1 MTLIFFRL
9 ILVTEL
15 NFHKKGGMNMNKQPV
30 DIHGKQYN
38 RNLLVLVLI
47 IGSFCTVLNGTL
59 LSTALPSIM
68 RDFKI
73 STATA
78 EWLSTAFLLV
88 NGVMIPISAWLINRF
103 GSRKMYLSAM
113 STFFIGTVIAAI
125 APNFQTL
132 LAGRIIQGLG
142 VGVTMPLLQTIML
155 SIFPAN
161 KRGTAMGTV
170 GIVIGLAP
178 AIGPTLSGWVVDN
191 LSWRYL
197 FSIIAPIAGIVV
209 ILAAFLV
216 KDVLPTKDEKIDV
229 FSVAT
234 STIGFGSLLY
244 GFSEAGNKGWTNPEI
259 LAFIFVGIIFVILFG
274 IRQLKMDDP
283 FLDIRVFKH
292 FEFSLAAILS
302 GVTNLAMVGIEMVL
316 PLYIQNLRGESAF
329 HSGLIL
335 LPGAL
340 MIGIMS
346 PITGRI
352 FDRYGAR
359 KMAIT
364 GMTLLTFGTIP
375 FVFLT
380 ENSSFLMII
389 ILYAIRMV
397 GVALVMMNVTT
408 SGMNSLPLDK
418 ISHGTAVN
426 NTFRQ
431 ILSSIGTAILVSVLT
446 TTTNN
451 NMPAKS
457 MLKTLPLQYKNGAI
471 NATLDGFHASFAISI
486 LFALIA
492 LVLSFFLKK
501 GNRARE
507 RSKKVN
513 S

>member
-1 MTLIFFRL
+1 
-9 ILVTEL
+9 
-15 NFHKKGGMNMNKQPV
+15 MNKQPV
-30 DIHGKQYN
+30 DIHGKRYN

-103 GSRKMYLSAM
+103 GSKKMYLTAM

-155 SIFPAN
+155 SIFPAD
-161 KRGTAMGTV
+161 KRGAAMGTV

-364 GMTLLTFGTIP
+364 GMTLLTLGTIP

-431 ILSSIGTAILVSVLT
+431 VLSSIGTATSLF
-446 TTTNN
+446 
-451 NMPAKS
+451 
-457 MLKTLPLQYKNGAI
+457 QY
-471 NATLDGFHASFAISI
+471 
-486 LFALIA
+486 
-492 LVLSFFLKK
+492 
-501 GNRARE
+501 
-507 RSKKVN
+507 
-513 S
+513 

>member
-1 MTLIFFRL
+1 
-9 ILVTEL
+9 
-15 NFHKKGGMNMNKQPV
+15 MNKQPV
-30 DIHGKQYN
+30 DIHEKQYN
-38 RNLLVLVLI
+38 HNLLVLVLI

-161 KRGTAMGTV
+161 KRGAAMGTV

-216 KDVLPTKDEKIDV
+216 KDVLPTKDEKIDI

-364 GMTLLTFGTIP
+364 GMTLLTLGTIP

-431 ILSSIGTAILVSVLT
+431 VLSSIGTAILVSVLT

-507 RSKKVN
+507 RSEKVD

>member
-1 MTLIFFRL
+1 MDQ
-9 ILVTEL
+9 
-15 NFHKKGGMNMNKQPV
+15 QPT
-30 DIHGKQYN
+30 DIHGKAYN

-59 LSTALPSIM
+59 LATALPSIM
-68 RDFKI
+68 RSFHI

-88 NGVMIPISAWLINRF
+88 NGVMIPVSAWLINRF
-103 GSRKMYLSAM
+103 GSRKMYLTAM
-113 STFFIGTVIAAI
+113 SVFFIGTVTAAV
-125 APNFQTL
+125 APNFGTL
-132 LAGRIIQGLG
+132 LTGRIIQGLG

-161 KRGTAMGTV
+161 KRGAAMGTV

-178 AIGPTLSGWVVDN
+178 AIGPTLSGWIVDN

-197 FSIIAPIAGIVV
+197 FSIIAPIAGIVI
-209 ILAAFLV
+209 ILAFFLI
-216 KDVLPTKDEKIDV
+216 KDVLPTKKEKIDV
-229 FSVAT
+229 WSVTT

-244 GFSEAGNKGWTNPEI
+244 GFSEAGNKGWTN
-259 LAFIFVGIIFVILFG
+259 
-274 IRQLKMDDP
+274 
-283 FLDIRVFKH
+283 
-292 FEFSLAAILS
+292 
-302 GVTNLAMVGIEMVL
+302 LAMVGIEMVL
-316 PLYIQNLRGESAF
+316 PLYIQNLRGVSAF
-329 HSGLIL
+329 HSGLML

-346 PITGRI
+346 PITGRL
-352 FDRYGAR
+352 FDKYGAR

-364 GMTLLTFGTIP
+364 GMTLLALGTIP

-380 ENSSFLMII
+380 AESSYTMII
-389 ILYAIRMV
+389 VLYAIRMV

-408 SGMNSLPLDK
+408 SGMNSLPLNK

-431 ILSSIGTAILVSVLT
+431 VLSSIGTAILVSILT

-451 NMPAKS
+451 HMPAKE
-457 MLKTLPLQYKNGAI
+457 LLHTLPLQYKNQAI
-471 NATLDGFHASFAISI
+471 NATLDGFRASFAMSI
-486 LFALIA
+486 LFALVA

-507 RSKKVN
+507 NQEEVN
-513 S
+513 G

>member
-1 MTLIFFRL
+1 
-9 ILVTEL
+9 
-15 NFHKKGGMNMNKQPV
+15 MNTKPT
-30 DIHGKQYN
+30 DIHGKSYN

-59 LSTALPSIM
+59 LATALPAIM
-68 RDFKI
+68 RSFNI

-103 GSRKMYLSAM
+103 GSRKMYLTAM
-113 STFFIGTVIAAI
+113 SVFFIGTVVAAM
-125 APNFQTL
+125 APNFGTL

-155 SIFPAN
+155 SIFPAE
-161 KRGTAMGTV
+161 KRGAAMGVV

-178 AIGPTLSGWVVDN
+178 AIGPTLSGWIVDN

-197 FSIIAPIAGIVV
+197 FSIIAPIAGLVV
-209 ILAAFLV
+209 IMAAFLV
-216 KDVLPTKDEKIDV
+216 KDVLPTKKDKIDI
-229 FSVAT
+229 FSVTT
-234 STIGFGSLLY
+234 STVGFGSMLY

-259 LAFIFVGIIFVILFG
+259 ITFIVVGIIFIILFG
-274 IRQLKMDDP
+274 WRQLHMDEP

-292 FEFSLAAILS
+292 FEFTLAAFLS
-302 GVTNLAMVGIEMVL
+302 GITNLAMVGIEMVL
-316 PLYIQNLRGESAF
+316 PLYIQNLRGVSAF

-346 PITGRI
+346 PITGRL
-352 FDRYGAR
+352 FDKYGAR

-364 GMTLLTFGTIP
+364 GMVLLTAGTIP

-380 ENSSFLMII
+380 TQSSYMMII
-389 ILYAIRMV
+389 VLYAVRMV

-418 ISHGTAVN
+418 MSHGTAVN

-431 ILSSIGTAILVSVLT
+431 VLSSIGTAILVSVLT

-457 MLKTLPLQYKNGAI
+457 LLHTLPLQYKNQAV
-471 NATLDGFHASFAISI
+471 NATLDGFHASFAMSI
-486 LFALIA
+486 VFALIA

-501 GNRARE
+501 GNRVTSDRQGGV
-507 RSKKVN
+507 K
-513 S
+513 

>member
-1 MTLIFFRL
+1 
-9 ILVTEL
+9 
-15 NFHKKGGMNMNKQPV
+15 MNTKPT
-30 DIHGKQYN
+30 DIHGKSYN

-59 LSTALPSIM
+59 LATALPAIM
-68 RDFKI
+68 RSFNI

-103 GSRKMYLSAM
+103 GSRKMYLTAM
-113 STFFIGTVIAAI
+113 SVFFMGTVVAAM
-125 APNFQTL
+125 APNFGTL

-155 SIFPAN
+155 SIFPAE
-161 KRGTAMGTV
+161 KRGAAMGVV

-178 AIGPTLSGWVVDN
+178 AIGPTLSGWIVDN

-197 FSIIAPIAGIVV
+197 FSIIAPIAGLVV
-209 ILAAFLV
+209 IMAAFLV
-216 KDVLPTKDEKIDV
+216 KDVLPTKKDKIDI
-229 FSVAT
+229 FSVTT
-234 STIGFGSLLY
+234 STVGFGSMLY

-259 LAFIFVGIIFVILFG
+259 ITFIIVGIIFIILFG
-274 IRQLKMDDP
+274 WRQLHMDEP

-292 FEFSLAAILS
+292 FEFTLAAFLS
-302 GVTNLAMVGIEMVL
+302 GITNLAMVGIEMVL
-316 PLYIQNLRGESAF
+316 PLYIQNLRGVSAF
-329 HSGLIL
+329 YSGLIL

-346 PITGRI
+346 PITGRL
-352 FDRYGAR
+352 FDKYGAR

-364 GMTLLTFGTIP
+364 GMVLLTAGTIP

-380 ENSSFLMII
+380 TQSSYMMII
-389 ILYAIRMV
+389 VLYAVRMV

-418 ISHGTAVN
+418 MSHGTAVN

-431 ILSSIGTAILVSVLT
+431 VLSSIGTAILVSVLT

-457 MLKTLPLQYKNGAI
+457 LLHTLPLQYKNQAV
-471 NATLDGFHASFAISI
+471 NATLDGFHASFAMSI
-486 LFALIA
+486 VFALIA

-501 GNRARE
+501 GNRVTSDRQGA
-507 RSKKVN
+507 
-513 S
+513 

>member
-1 MTLIFFRL
+1 
-9 ILVTEL
+9 
-15 NFHKKGGMNMNKQPV
+15 MNKQPV
-30 DIHGKQYN
+30 DIHEKQYN

-161 KRGTAMGTV
+161 KRGAAMGTV

-216 KDVLPTKDEKIDV
+216 KDVLPTKDEKRIKNV
-229 FSVAT
+229 K
-234 STIGFGSLLY
+234 I
-244 GFSEAGNKGWTNPEI
+244 NK
-259 LAFIFVGIIFVILFG
+259 L
-274 IRQLKMDDP
+274 
-283 FLDIRVFKH
+283 
-292 FEFSLAAILS
+292 
-302 GVTNLAMVGIEMVL
+302 
-316 PLYIQNLRGESAF
+316 
-329 HSGLIL
+329 
-335 LPGAL
+335 
-340 MIGIMS
+340 
-346 PITGRI
+346 
-352 FDRYGAR
+352 
-359 KMAIT
+359 
-364 GMTLLTFGTIP
+364 
-375 FVFLT
+375 
-380 ENSSFLMII
+380 
-389 ILYAIRMV
+389 
-397 GVALVMMNVTT
+397 
-408 SGMNSLPLDK
+408 
-418 ISHGTAVN
+418 
-426 NTFRQ
+426 
-431 ILSSIGTAILVSVLT
+431 
-446 TTTNN
+446 
-451 NMPAKS
+451 
-457 MLKTLPLQYKNGAI
+457 TLPLLQGNLLLSKNHMKTKI
-471 NATLDGFHASFAISI
+471 IP
-486 LFALIA
+486 
-492 LVLSFFLKK
+492 KK
-501 GNRARE
+501 VSKPSKNKIVSTKAWIF
-507 RSKKVN
+507 SKKPN
-513 S
+513 NT

>member
-1 MTLIFFRL
+1 
-9 ILVTEL
+9 
-15 NFHKKGGMNMNKQPV
+15 MNKQPT
-30 DIHGKQYN
+30 DIHGKAYN

-68 RDFKI
+68 RSFNI

-113 STFFIGTVIAAI
+113 SIFFIGTVIAAI
-125 APNFQTL
+125 A
-132 LAGRIIQGLG
+132 
-142 VGVTMPLLQTIML
+142 
-155 SIFPAN
+155 
-161 KRGTAMGTV
+161 
-170 GIVIGLAP
+170 GIVI
-178 AIGPTLSGWVVDN
+178 
-191 LSWRYL
+191 
-197 FSIIAPIAGIVV
+197 
-209 ILAAFLV
+209 ILAFFLI
-216 KDVLPTKDEKIDV
+216 KDVLPTKKEKIDV
-229 FSVAT
+229 WSVTT
-234 STIGFGSLLY
+234 STLGFGSLLY

-259 LAFIFVGIIFVILFG
+259 LGFIGFGIIFVILFG

-283 FLDIRVFKH
+283 FLDITVFKH
-292 FEFSLAAILS
+292 FEFSLAAALS
-302 GVTNLAMVGIEMVL
+302 GITNLAMVGIEMVL
-316 PLYIQNLRGESAF
+316 PLYIQNLRGVSAF
-329 HSGLIL
+329 HSGLML

-346 PITGRI
+346 PIIGRL
-352 FDRYGAR
+352 FDKYGAR

-364 GMTLLTFGTIP
+364 GMTLLTIGTIP

-380 ENSSFLMII
+380 EQSSYTMII

-408 SGMNSLPLDK
+408 SGMNSLPLNK

-431 ILSSIGTAILVSVLT
+431 VLSSIGTAILVSVLT

-451 NMPAKS
+451 NMPGKS
-457 MLKTLPLQYKNGAI
+457 LLHALPLEYKTRAI
-471 NATLDGFHASFAISI
+471 SATLDGFHASFAMSI
-486 LFALIA
+486 LFSLIA
-492 LVLSFFLKK
+492 LVLAFFLKK

-507 RSKKVN
+507 HQEKVDG
-513 S
+513 

>member
-1 MTLIFFRL
+1 
-9 ILVTEL
+9 
-15 NFHKKGGMNMNKQPV
+15 MNKEPI
-30 DIHGKQYN
+30 DIHGKRYN

-47 IGSFCTVLNGTL
+47 IGSFCTVLNATL
-59 LSTALPSIM
+59 LSTALPAIM
-68 RDFKI
+68 KDFKI

-103 GSRKMYLSAM
+103 GSKKMYLTAM
-113 STFFIGTVIAAI
+113 TTFFVGTVTAAL
-125 APNFQTL
+125 APNFQAL

-161 KRGTAMGTV
+161 KRGAAMGTV

-178 AIGPTLSGWVVDN
+178 AIGPTLSGWIVDN
-191 LSWRYL
+191 LTWRYL
-197 FSIIAPIAGIVV
+197 FSIIAPIAGLVV
-209 ILAAFLV
+209 LLAIFLV
-216 KDVLPTKDEKIDV
+216 KDVLPIKKEKIDI
-229 FSVAT
+229 FSVTT

-259 LAFIFVGIIFVILFG
+259 LAFIFIGIFFVILFG
-274 IRQLKMDDP
+274 LRQIKMKDP
-283 FLDIRVFKH
+283 FLDITVFKH

-316 PLYIQNLRGESAF
+316 PLYIQNLRGASAF
-329 HSGLIL
+329 HSGFIL

-359 KMAIT
+359 KMAFT
-364 GMTLLTFGTIP
+364 GMTLLTLGTVP

-380 ENSSFLMII
+380 QQSSYLMII

-408 SGMNSLPLDK
+408 SGMNSLPLNK

-431 ILSSIGTAILVSVLT
+431 VLSSIGTAILVSVLT
-446 TTTNN
+446 TTTKQQ
-451 NMPAKS
+451 MPAKS
-457 MLKTLPLQYKNGAI
+457 LLQTMPLQYKNEAL
-471 NATLDGFHASFAISI
+471 NATLAGFHAAFALSI

-492 LVLSFFLKK
+492 LLLSFFLRK
-501 GNRARE
+501 GNRARTQTE
-507 RSKKVN
+507 EVN
-513 S
+513 G

>member
-1 MTLIFFRL
+1 M
-9 ILVTEL
+9 
-15 NFHKKGGMNMNKQPV
+15 KKQPI
-30 DIHGKQYN
+30 DIHGKKYN

-59 LSTALPSIM
+59 LSTALPAIM
-68 RDFKI
+68 RDFHI

-103 GSRKMYLSAM
+103 GSRKMYLTAM
-113 STFFIGTVIAAI
+113 STFFIGTTIAAI
-125 APNFQTL
+125 APNFGTL
-132 LAGRIIQGLG
+132 LTGRIIQGFG

-155 SIFPAN
+155 TIFPAD
-161 KRGTAMGTV
+161 KRGAAMGTV

-178 AIGPTLSGWVVDN
+178 AIGPTLSGWIVDN

-197 FSIIAPIAGIVV
+197 FTLIAPIAFVV
-209 ILAAFLV
+209 VVLAFFLI
-216 KDVLPTKDEKIDV
+216 KDVLPTKHDKLDIW
-229 FSVAT
+229 SATT
-234 STIGFGSLLY
+234 STIGFGTLLY

-259 LAFIFVGIIFVILFG
+259 LTFIAVGIIFVFLFG
-274 IRQLKMDDP
+274 MRQLHMDEP
-283 FLDIRVFKH
+283 FLDITVFKH

-302 GVTNLAMVGIEMVL
+302 GITNLAMVGIEMVL

-329 HSGLIL
+329 HSGLML

-346 PITGRI
+346 PITGRL
-352 FDRYGAR
+352 FDLYGAR

-364 GMTLLTFGTIP
+364 GMTLLTLGTVP
-375 FVFLT
+375 FMFLT
-380 ENSSFLMII
+380 AQSSYTMIVV
-389 ILYAIRMV
+389 LYAIRMV

-431 ILSSIGTAILVSVLT
+431 VLSSIGTAILVSVLT

-451 NMPAKS
+451 HMPS
-457 MLKTLPLQYKNGAI
+457 TRLLHTLPLQYKTDAI
-471 NATLDGFHASFAISI
+471 SATLDGFHASFAISI
-486 LFALIA
+486 VFALLA

-507 RSKKVN
+507 NSKGGIA
-513 S
+513 

>member
-1 MTLIFFRL
+1 
-9 ILVTEL
+9 
-15 NFHKKGGMNMNKQPV
+15 MNKQPV
-30 DIHGKQYN
+30 DIHEKQYN

-161 KRGTAMGTV
+161 KRGAAMGTV

-364 GMTLLTFGTIP
+364 GMTLLTLGTIP

-431 ILSSIGTAILVSVLT
+431 VLSSIGTA
-446 TTTNN
+446 
-451 NMPAKS
+451 
-457 MLKTLPLQYKNGAI
+457 
-471 NATLDGFHASFAISI
+471 SI
-486 LFALIA
+486 DY
-492 LVLSFFLKK
+492 
-501 GNRARE
+501 NY
-507 RSKKVN
+507 
-513 S
+513 

>member
-1 MTLIFFRL
+1 MD
-9 ILVTEL
+9 
-15 NFHKKGGMNMNKQPV
+15 KQPT
-30 DIHGKQYN
+30 DIHGKSYN

-59 LSTALPSIM
+59 LATALPSIM
-68 RDFKI
+68 RSFHI

-113 STFFIGTVIAAI
+113 SVFFIGTVIAAI
-125 APNFQTL
+125 APNFGTL

-155 SIFPAN
+155 SIFPAD
-161 KRGTAMGTV
+161 KRGAAMGTV

-178 AIGPTLSGWVVDN
+178 AIGPTLSGWIVDN

-197 FSIIAPIAGIVV
+197 FSIIAPIAGVV
-209 ILAAFLV
+209 IVLAFFLI
-216 KDVLPTKDEKIDV
+216 KDVLPTKKEKIDIL
-229 FSVAT
+229 SVTT
-234 STIGFGSLLY
+234 STVGFGSLLY

-259 LAFIFVGIIFVILFG
+259 LMFIGVGIVFVILFG
-274 IRQLKMDDP
+274 LRQLKMSDP
-283 FLDIRVFKH
+283 FLDITVFKH
-292 FEFSLAAILS
+292 FEFSLAAALS
-302 GVTNLAMVGIEMVL
+302 GITNLAMVGIEMVL
-316 PLYIQNLRGESAF
+316 PLYIQNLRGVSAF
-329 HSGLIL
+329 HSGLML

-346 PITGRI
+346 PITGRL
-352 FDRYGAR
+352 FDKYGAR
-359 KMAIT
+359 KMAI
-364 GMTLLTFGTIP
+364 
-375 FVFLT
+375 VFLT
-380 ENSSFLMII
+380 EQSAFTMII
-389 ILYAIRMV
+389 VLYAIRMV

-431 ILSSIGTAILVSVLT
+431 VLSSIGTAILVSVLT

-451 NMPAKS
+451 NMPSKEL
-457 MLKTLPLQYKNGAI
+457 LKTLPLQYKNQAI
-471 NATLDGFHASFAISI
+471 NATLDGFHASFAMSI
-486 LFALIA
+486 VFALIA
-492 LVLSFFLKK
+492 LVLAFFLKK

-507 RSKKVN
+507 NQEEVN
-513 S
+513 G

>member
-1 MTLIFFRL
+1 MD
-9 ILVTEL
+9 
-15 NFHKKGGMNMNKQPV
+15 KQPV

-88 NGVMIPISAWLINRF
+88 NGVMIPISAWLINHF
-103 GSRKMYLSAM
+103 GSRKMYLTAM
-113 STFFIGTVIAAI
+113 STFFIGTTVAAI
-125 APNFQTL
+125 APNFNFL

-155 SIFPAN
+155 TIFPAD
-161 KRGTAMGTV
+161 KRGAAMGTV

-178 AIGPTLSGWVVDN
+178 AIGPTLSGWIVDN

-197 FSIIAPIAGIVV
+197 FILIAPISFVV
-209 ILAAFLV
+209 VALAFFLI
-216 KDVLPTKDEKIDV
+216 KDVLPTKEEKIDV

-259 LAFIFVGIIFVILFG
+259 LAFIFIGIIFVVLFG
-274 IRQLKMDDP
+274 IRQIKMADP
-283 FLDIRVFKH
+283 FLDITVFKH

-302 GVTNLAMVGIEMVL
+302 GITNLAMVGIEMVL

-329 HSGLIL
+329 HSGLML

-364 GMTLLTFGTIP
+364 GMTLLTLGTVP
-375 FVFLT
+375 FIFLT
-380 ENSSFLMII
+380 EQSSFTMIT
-389 ILYAIRMV
+389 ILYAVRMV
-397 GVALVMMNVTT
+397 GVAMVMMNVTT
-408 SGMNSLPLDK
+408 SGMNSLPLNK

-431 ILSSIGTAILVSVLT
+431 VLSSIGTAILVSVLT
-446 TTTNN
+446 TTTKD
-451 NMPAKS
+451 NMPGKT
-457 MLKTLPLQYKNGAI
+457 LLHTLPLEYKNSVI

-486 LFALIA
+486 GFALIA

-501 GNRARE
+501 GNRARISTE
-507 RSKKVN
+507 EAKK
-513 S
+513 